1 MSDIYKIPSKYTS
14 EALVDK
20 EEYEKMYNESIN
32 DPEVFGKNTL
42 KE

>member
-1 MSDIYKIPSKYTS
+1 MSDIYKIPSKYAS
-14 EALVDK
+14 EAIVGK

-32 DPEVFGKNTL
+32 DPETFGKNIL